1 MDASHMTSPLLFAS
15 QQSRLS
21 HMASRA
27 EAIRQ
32 LQKLF
37 QGDVLDIHGV
47 SELIGMQ
54 RSSINTLLVRPSSGF
69 PEPIFELRGKKRHP
83 LRLWWRE
90 DIERWN
96 AERAS
101 SRESS
106 NTRGGA
112 K

>member
-1 MDASHMTSPLLFAS
+1 
-15 QQSRLS
+15 
-21 HMASRA
+21 MASRS

-37 QGDVLDIHGV
+37 DGDVLDIHGV
-47 SELIGMQ
+47 AELMQ
-54 RSSINTLLVRPSSGF
+54 MRRSSVNTLIVRENSDF

-90 DIERWN
+90 DVERWVSQ
-96 AERAS
+96 RSS
-101 SRESS
+101 SRQTS
-106 NTRGGA
+106 NLKGGT

>member
-1 MDASHMTSPLLFAS
+1 
-15 QQSRLS
+15 
-21 HMASRA
+21 MASRS

-37 QGDVLDIHGV
+37 DGDVLDIHGV
-47 SELIGMQ
+47 AEIIQMR
-54 RSSINTLLVRPSSGF
+54 RSSVNTLLVRENSDFPS
-69 PEPIFELRGKKRHP
+69 PIFELRGANRHP

-96 AERAS
+96 SQRS
-101 SRESS
+101 SSKQTSS
-106 NTRGGA
+106 AGGSA

>member
-1 MDASHMTSPLLFAS
+1 
-15 QQSRLS
+15 
-21 HMASRA
+21 MASRS

-37 QGDVLDIHGV
+37 DGDVLDIHGV
-47 SELIGMQ
+47 AELMKMR
-54 RSSINTLLVRPSSGF
+54 RSSVNTLIVRENSDF

-90 DIERWN
+90 DVERWLSQ
-96 AERAS
+96 RSS
-101 SRESS
+101 SRQTS
-106 NTRGGA
+106 NLKGGT

>member
-1 MDASHMTSPLLFAS
+1 
-15 QQSRLS
+15 
-21 HMASRA
+21 MASKS

-32 LQKLF
+32 LQRLF
-37 QGDVLDIHGV
+37 DGDVLDIHGV
-47 SELIGMQ
+47 AELIQMQ
-54 RSSINTLLVRPSSGF
+54 RSSVNTLLVRESSDF
-69 PEPIFELRGKKRHP
+69 PAPIFELRGKKRHP

-96 AERAS
+96 AQRTS

-106 NTRGGA
+106 KTRGGA

>member
-1 MDASHMTSPLLFAS
+1 
-15 QQSRLS
+15 
-21 HMASRA
+21 MASRS

-37 QGDVLDIHGV
+37 DGDVLDIHGV
-47 SELIGMQ
+47 AELMQ
-54 RSSINTLLVRPSSGF
+54 MRRSSVNTLIVRENSDF

-90 DIERWN
+90 DVERWLSQ
-96 AERAS
+96 RSS
-101 SRESS
+101 SRQTS
-106 NTRGGA
+106 NLKGGT

>member
-1 MDASHMTSPLLFAS
+1 
-15 QQSRLS
+15 
-21 HMASRA
+21 MASRS

-37 QGDVLDIHGV
+37 DREVLDIHGV
-47 SELIGMQ
+47 AELIQMQ
-54 RSSINTLLVRPSSGF
+54 RSSVNTLLVRESSDF

-96 AERAS
+96 AQRVS
-101 SRESS
+101 SRDSS
-106 NTRGGA
+106 STRGSA

>member
-1 MDASHMTSPLLFAS
+1 
-15 QQSRLS
+15 
-21 HMASRA
+21 MASRS

-37 QGDVLDIHGV
+37 DGDVLDIHGV
-47 SELIGMQ
+47 AELMQ
-54 RSSINTLLVRPSSGF
+54 MRRSSVNTLIVRENSDF

-90 DIERWN
+90 DVVRWLSQ
-96 AERAS
+96 RSS
-101 SRESS
+101 SRQTS
-106 NTRGGA
+106 NLKGGT

>member
-1 MDASHMTSPLLFAS
+1 
-15 QQSRLS
+15 
-21 HMASRA
+21 MASRS

-37 QGDVLDIHGV
+37 DGDVLDIHGV
-47 SELIGMQ
+47 AEIMQ
-54 RSSINTLLVRPSSGF
+54 MRRSSVNTLIVRENSDF

-90 DIERWN
+90 DVERWLSQ
-96 AERAS
+96 RSS
-101 SRESS
+101 SRQTS
-106 NTRGGA
+106 NSKGGT

>member
-1 MDASHMTSPLLFAS
+1 
-15 QQSRLS
+15 
-21 HMASRA
+21 MASRS

-37 QGDVLDIHGV
+37 DGDVLDIHGV
-47 SELIGMQ
+47 AELIQMQ
-54 RSSINTLLVRPSSGF
+54 RSSVNTLLVRESSDF

-90 DIERWN
+90 DIESWN
-96 AERAS
+96 AQRIS
-101 SRESS
+101 SRDSS
-106 NTRGGA
+106 STRGSA

>member
-1 MDASHMTSPLLFAS
+1 
-15 QQSRLS
+15 
-21 HMASRA
+21 MASRS
-27 EAIRQ
+27 EATRQ

-37 QGDVLDIHGV
+37 DREVLDIHGV
-47 SELIGMQ
+47 AELIQMQ
-54 RSSINTLLVRPSSGF
+54 RSSVNTLIVRENSDF

-90 DIERWN
+90 DVERWN
-96 AERAS
+96 AQRMS
-101 SRESS
+101 SRDSS

>member
-1 MDASHMTSPLLFAS
+1 
-15 QQSRLS
+15 
-21 HMASRA
+21 MASRS
-27 EAIRQ
+27 ESVRQ

-47 SELIGMQ
+47 AELVNMQ
-54 RSSINTLLVRPSSGF
+54 RSSINTLLVRESSGF

-90 DIERWN
+90 DVERWLSQ
-96 AERAS
+96 RSS
-101 SRESS
+101 SRQTS
-106 NTRGGA
+106 NSKGGT

>member
-1 MDASHMTSPLLFAS
+1 
-15 QQSRLS
+15 
-21 HMASRA
+21 MASRT
-27 EAIRQ
+27 ESVRQ

-47 SELIGMQ
+47 AELVNMQ
-54 RSSINTLLVRPSSGF
+54 RSSINTLLVRESSGF

-90 DIERWN
+90 DIETWN
-96 AERAS
+96 SQRTS
-101 SRESS
+101 SRDSS
-106 NTRGGA
+106 VSRGGA

>member
-1 MDASHMTSPLLFAS
+1 
-15 QQSRLS
+15 
-21 HMASRA
+21 MASRS

-37 QGDVLDIHGV
+37 DGDVLDIHGV
-47 SELIGMQ
+47 AELMQ
-54 RSSINTLLVRPSSGF
+54 MRRSSVNTLIVRENSDF

-90 DIERWN
+90 DVERWL
-96 AERAS
+96 AQRS
-101 SRESS
+101 SSKQTS
-106 NTRGGA
+106 NSKGGT

>member
-1 MDASHMTSPLLFAS
+1 
-15 QQSRLS
+15 
-21 HMASRA
+21 MASRS
-27 EAIRQ
+27 EATRQ

-37 QGDVLDIHGV
+37 DREVLDIHGV
-47 SELIGMQ
+47 AELIQMQ
-54 RSSINTLLVRPSSGF
+54 RSSVNTLLVRESSDF

-96 AERAS
+96 AQRIS
-101 SRESS
+101 SRDSS
-106 NTRGGA
+106 STRGSA